1 MPPRKNAPLPGEIL
15 LKTPFG
21 LEQFPRDF
29 VFCLGASFSAYSCI
43 SVFFLFPL
51 VLQLKGFE
59 PLAIGGA
66 WIIFEFVLLGT
77 RGWVNRWLTDRGSRP
92 GMILGSIV
100 LAAGVAVL
108 SADLPYPMIL
118 LGRSMMGAGWGLFYI
133 ATTLHQA
140 RVLPSHLIGRGFGL
154 AGLAPLLPQLGLIP
168 LAEWMVRQGSPG
180 FLYALSF
187 TGCVLAAVFSWKL
200 SPAKFPLQP
209 HLPLGECLRESWS
222 NRSLRALLLS
232 GSLFAF
238 SAAGF
243 MPYVANAATEWGIS
257 GSSFL
262 WPQALSAIVTRLLFG
277 GWVDRYG
284 KKLLFPSFFC
294 IALGTMISMIGGT
307 ACTFVIGGLLHGL
320 GMGLTY
326 PLLYSLVARASDERS
341 RTALFTLFGTFIDL
355 LWAVAPLAAAAM
367 AQALGFGTVLRGSS
381 LLIAGFVA
389 WMWYAVWPWLG
400 EG

>member
-1 MPPRKNAPLPGEIL
+1 

-133 ATTLHQA
+133 AAALHQA

-187 TGCVLAAVFSWKL
+187 TGCALAAVFS
-200 SPAKFPLQP
+200 
-209 HLPLGECLRESWS
+209 
-222 NRSLRALLLS
+222 
-232 GSLFAF
+232 
-238 SAAGF
+238 
-243 MPYVANAATEWGIS
+243 
-257 GSSFL
+257 
-262 WPQALSAIVTRLLFG
+262 
-277 GWVDRYG
+277 
-284 KKLLFPSFFC
+284 
-294 IALGTMISMIGGT
+294 
-307 ACTFVIGGLLHGL
+307 
-320 GMGLTY
+320 
-326 PLLYSLVARASDERS
+326 
-341 RTALFTLFGTFIDL
+341 
-355 LWAVAPLAAAAM
+355 
-367 AQALGFGTVLRGSS
+367 
-381 LLIAGFVA
+381 
-389 WMWYAVWPWLG
+389 
-400 EG
+400 

>member
-29 VFCLGASFSAYSCI
+29 VLCLGASFSAYSCI

-168 LAEWMVRQGSPG
+168 LAEWIVRQGSPG

>member
-29 VFCLGASFSAYSCI
+29 VLCLGASFSAYSCI

-355 LWAVAPLAAAAM
+355 LWAVAPLAAAAL